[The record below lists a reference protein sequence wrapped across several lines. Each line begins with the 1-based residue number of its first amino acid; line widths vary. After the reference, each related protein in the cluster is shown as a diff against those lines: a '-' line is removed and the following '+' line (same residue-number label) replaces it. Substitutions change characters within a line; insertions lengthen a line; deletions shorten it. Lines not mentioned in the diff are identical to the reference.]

1 MRMGVRKLLVLIGVA
16 AAFFAAAPSSQAGT
30 SQFTL
35 FEAPRELLSSDD
47 ALRAQTLDEIQGM
60 GVNYLRVVIL
70 WRSVAPS
77 SGSSTPPAGFDEAGQ
92 DGYLWAPYDRAIGE
106 ARARGMNVLVT
117 ISGPIPKWASANHRS
132 YTYKPSATRF
142 QKFVTAVGNRY
153 RDQVSMW
160 SIWNE
165 PNHPGFLTPQY
176 KRTKSGR
183 RYAYSPKLYRGLFL
197 AGDRGLRASG
207 NGSDRL
213 LIGETEPRGTTKA
226 VPPLRFLRGLLAPR
240 GKLPADGYAHH
251 AYTTRAGPW
260 FRPSSRDDVTIGVL
274 SRLTHALDGY
284 ARKHRLRRNMPIYL
298 TEFGIQSKP
307 DPYIGVSYQQQA
319 EYRSISEWIA
329 WRNPR
334 VAAFSQYL
342 MRDDD
347 PRPGSRY
354 ARYSG
359 FESGLRGSSG
369 KAKLAY
375 SGFRLPLVA
384 DARGSRVYFWGY
396 VRPKGARTRV
406 VVEIRKK
413 GSKHWS
419 KLKTVTTN
427 TRGYWRSRTSLRR
440 GAQYRVVWGGYAGP
454 PTRAY

>member
-1 MRMGVRKLLVLIGVA
+1 MGVRKFLLLTGMA
-16 AAFFAAAPSSQAGT
+16 AAFFAAASPSQADT

-47 ALRAQTLDEIQGM
+47 ALRTKTLDEIQGL

-77 SGSSTPPAGFDEAGQ
+77 SGSSTPPAGFDDAGQ
-92 DGYLWAPYDRAIGE
+92 DGYLWAPYDRVISE
-106 ARARGMNVLVT
+106 AHARGMKVLVT
-117 ISGPIPKWASANHRS
+117 ISGPTPKWASANHRS
-132 YTYKPSATRF
+132 YTYKPSVTRF

-176 KRTKSGR
+176 ARTRSGH
-183 RYAYSPKLYRGLFL
+183 RYAYSPKLYRRLFL

-207 NGSDRL
+207 NGSDKL

-226 VPPLRFLRGLLAPR
+226 VPPLQFLRGLLAAR
-240 GKLPADGYAHH
+240 GMLPADGYAHH
-251 AYTTRAGPW
+251 AYTTRSGPW
-260 FRPSSRDDVTIGVL
+260 FVPSNRDDVTIGVL
-274 SRLTHALDGY
+274 SRLTRALDSYG
-284 ARKHRLRRNMPIYL
+284 RKHRLRRNLPIYL

-347 PRPGSRY
+347 PRPGSKY
-354 ARYSG
+354 SRYSG
-359 FESGLRGSSG
+359 FESGLRGSTG
-369 KAKLAY
+369 KAKLSY
-375 SGFRLPLVA
+375 DGFRLPLVA
-384 DARGSRVYFWGY
+384 DARGKRIYFWGY
-396 VRPKGARTRV
+396 VRPKHARTRAV
-406 VVEIRKK
+406 VQIRKK
-413 GSKHWS
+413 GSKRWV

-427 TRGYWRSRTSLRR
+427 ARGYWRSVTSLRR
-440 GAQYRVVWGGYAGP
+440 GAQYRVVWGSYTGP

>member
-1 MRMGVRKLLVLIGVA
+1 MGVRKLLVSLATA
-16 AAFFAAAPSSQAGT
+16 AAVIAAVSSPAQAGT
-30 SQFTL
+30 GQFTL

-47 ALRAQTLDEIQGM
+47 ALRDSTLNEIQGF
-60 GVNYLRVVIL
+60 GVNTLRVVIL
-70 WRSVAPS
+70 WRSVAPA
-77 SGSSTPPAGFDEAGQ
+77 SGSSTPPAGFDSAGQ
-92 DGYLWAPYDRAIGE
+92 DGYLWAPYDRVINE
-106 ARARGMNVLVT
+106 AHARGMKVLVT
-117 ISGPIPKWASANHRS
+117 LSGPIPKWASANHRS
-132 YTYKPSATRF
+132 YTYKPNATRF

-176 KRTKSGR
+176 ARTKRGH
-183 RYAYSPKLYRGLFL
+183 RYAYSPRLYRQLFL

-207 NGSDRL
+207 NGRDRL

-226 VPPLRFLRGLLAPR
+226 VPPLQFLRGVFAPR

-260 FRPSSRDDVTIGVL
+260 FRPSNPDDVTIGVL
-274 SRLTHALDGY
+274 SRLTRFLDHY
-284 ARKHRLRRNMPIYL
+284 ARKGRIRHNMPIYL

-307 DPYIGVSYQQQA
+307 DPFIGVSYQQQA

-329 WRNPR
+329 YRNRR

-347 PRPGSRY
+347 PRPGSKY

-359 FESGLRGSSG
+359 FESGLRGSGG
-369 KAKLAY
+369 KAKLSYA
-375 SGFRLPLVA
+375 GFRLPLVA
-384 DARGSRVYFWGY
+384 DARGKRVYFWGY
-396 VRPKGARTRV
+396 VRPKRARTRAV
-406 VVEIRKK
+406 VQIRKR
-413 GSKHWS
+413 GSKRWV

-427 TRGYWRSRTSLRR
+427 TRGYWRSVTSLRR
-440 GAQYRVVWGGYAGP
+440 GAQYRVVWGAYTGP